1 MKTIGLLILS
11 SLLTLLTACSTIEG
25 VGKDI
30 QDGAK
35 FTKKQLG
42 GDVNDK

>member
-1 MKTIGLLILS
+1 MKTIILLMVA

-30 QDGAK
+30 QDGAR